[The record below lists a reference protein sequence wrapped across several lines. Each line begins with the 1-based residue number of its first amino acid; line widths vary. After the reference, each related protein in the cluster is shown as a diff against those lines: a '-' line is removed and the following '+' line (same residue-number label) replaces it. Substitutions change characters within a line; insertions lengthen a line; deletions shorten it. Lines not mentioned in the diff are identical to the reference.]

1 MLSDRQIGNLIGG
14 TLVAMQWL
22 VTIAAEGHGVS
33 QGRSSLISAP
43 GWPTRGSHSRAG
55 GRWDMPAALLGFVAR
70 RARWAASR

>member
-33 QGRSSLISAP
+33 QEEIVSDL
-43 GWPTRGSHSRAG
+43 
-55 GRWDMPAALLGFVAR
+55 
-70 RARWAASR
+70 RARLADER